1 MNNERQIKPLR
12 EYTVSWLDI
21 YGERPDRTETFTA
34 DSYFQDENS
43 LIFHNTGNVVR
54 QYFHP
59 IPSKVQVTPVDEAQI
74 PQ

>member
-12 EYTVSWLDI
+12 EYTLTWTDF
-21 YGERPDRTETFTA
+21 YGDKPDRSETFTA

-43 LIFHNTGNVVR
+43 IIFHNTGNVVR
-54 QYFHP
+54 QYFNL
-59 IPSKVQVTPVDEAQI
+59 PSKIEVKPVDEAQI